1 VLAWG
6 EGASAKDEYN
16 PANPADATYGAQPKY
31 EGYGPVED
39 LLLTDQNP
47 PVPTPIG
54 RRILREYI
62 PGAAEEMRKWPAFFR
77 DMQMDLHLRTFYF
90 NRDIPIL
97 PRPPVG
103 NDTVHQEA
111 WAFGGWLGLQ
121 TGWLFDTFRA
131 GTTGYFSLP
140 VYAPDDRDGT
150 GLLAPGQEGIAVF
163 GQAFGQLRYQD
174 YVLVTGGRQL
184 VNQGFVNP
192 QDNRMIPNTFTGVT
206 AAGTF
211 GPVDYYAGYLTSMKQ
226 RNSDTFI
233 NMARAAGAT
242 TGENHGVILTTLN
255 FDLARTE
262 ALAPLSGLQ
271 VFLGNYLTPDVFNTF
286 FLNPEYRRSL
296 TDDWRFGF
304 GVQYWNQRSVGDD
317 LIGDFSTWQV
327 GSRFQLGWRGLTFLA
342 MGTVTGGD
350 TGVRSPY
357 GGWLGYISL
366 NETDPNLANEKAWET
381 GFTYDWGGT
390 TFEKFKV
397 PGLWTS
403 LLYSESFGIQAVAQ
417 DVPVGKRREMNLFW
431 VYRPP
436 QVPGLQFRMLNKLI
450 WQEGFGGTGYDM
462 RLIVDFELPL
472 L

>member
-1 VLAWG
+1 MTTKWERGRRSMLGTLVL
-6 EGASAKDEYN
+6 GASVLLWPALASGADDEYN
-16 PANPADATYGAQPKY
+16 PVNPPDATYGAQPKY
-31 EGYGPVED
+31 EGYGALED

-54 RRILREYI
+54 RRVLREYI

-103 NDTVHQEA
+103 DDTVHQEA
-111 WAFGGWLGLQ
+111 WAFGGWLGVQ
-121 TGWLFDTFRA
+121 TGWLLDTFRA
-131 GTTGYFSLP
+131 GTAGYFSLP

-150 GLLAPGQEGIAVF
+150 GLLAPGQKSIAVF

-174 YVLVTGGRQL
+174 YVVVTGGRLL

-206 AAGTF
+206 ATGTF
-211 GPVDYYAGYLTSMKQ
+211 GPVDYYAGYLTSMKL
-226 RNSDTFI
+226 RSSDTFI
-233 NMARAAGAT
+233 NMARAAGVT
-242 TGENHGVILTTLN
+242 TEENRGLILTTLN
-255 FDLARTE
+255 FDPGRTA

-286 FLNPEYRRSL
+286 FLNPEYRRAL
-296 TDDWRFGF
+296 TGDWRVGF
-304 GVQYWNQRSVGDD
+304 GVQYWNQQSVGDD

-342 MGTVTGGD
+342 MGSVTGGD

-366 NETDPNLANEKAWET
+366 NGTDPNLANEKAWET

-390 TFEKFKV
+390 TFQTFKV
-397 PGLWTS
+397 PG
-403 LLYSESFGIQAVAQ
+403 
-417 DVPVGKRREMNLFW
+417 
-431 VYRPP
+431 
-436 QVPGLQFRMLNKLI
+436 
-450 WQEGFGGTGYDM
+450 
-462 RLIVDFELPL
+462 
-472 L
+472 